1 MRLPPWRVHSRHA
14 TLLARSSRSLEFEEP
29 PPRTDD
35 ATLTYSATPERT
47 GCLEVREIN
56 YAKDEGEFEK
66 RARGTVGNGN
76 EMMMLD

>member
-1 MRLPPWRVHSRHA
+1 M
-14 TLLARSSRSLEFEEP
+14 
-29 PPRTDD
+29 
-35 ATLTYSATPERT
+35 LTYSATPERT

-66 RARGTVGNGN
+66 RARETVGNGN